1 MKQSDVPTL
10 NGNCGNKRKGMLERL
25 VKRGSARQSFLGEK
39 TVGYVSKGGVKNKT
53 RDGVTENRRG
63 DEWRSKMKKDDN
75 VASDAMINA
84 ALSRSNAALSR
95 SNKHEG
101 GDNKKTMRQS
111 RPDDDKSERIVKP
124 SKRKP
129 FENGCAETR
138 CAEIRRTEIGLK
150 GKDVPASHVDLD
162 IGQKYTTGAT

>member
-10 NGNCGNKRKGMLERL
+10 NGNCGNKRKEMLKRL

-75 VASDAMINA
+75 VASDARING
-84 ALSRSNAALSR
+84 ALSR

-129 FENGCAETR
+129 FENSCVEIRYAETR
-138 CAEIRRTEIGLK
+138 CAEIRRTEIGLT